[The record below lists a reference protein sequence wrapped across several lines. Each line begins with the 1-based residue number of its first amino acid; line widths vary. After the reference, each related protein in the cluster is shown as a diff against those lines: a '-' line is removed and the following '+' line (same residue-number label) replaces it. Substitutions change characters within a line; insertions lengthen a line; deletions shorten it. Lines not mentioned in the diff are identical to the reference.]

1 MTPRDQTLHDMQLMA
16 ARMRRTAL
24 DLAYSAG
31 HNGAHLGSG
40 LSIIEIMAVLYG
52 GILNIDPHNPRWE
65 ERDRFIL
72 SKGHGTLGYYTALAE
87 AGLISRE
94 ELMTFET
101 NGGFLPGQPVMNM
114 DKGIEF
120 SSGSLGQGL
129 SLGVGVA
136 LAGKMA
142 GKKYGTYV
150 LLGDGECNEGSVWEA
165 AIAAKHYKLS
175 NLVAIIDANDMQSDG
190 SRCDIMSADYHAI
203 WKGFGWDITRVAGHD
218 IPALY
223 DAFCQRHSTDTPR
236 VIIAK
241 TIKGKGVS
249 FMENRNEW
257 HHNRLTKAQ
266 YDQAI
271 AEQNT

>member
-1 MTPRDQTLHDMQLMA
+1 MEMMA

-31 HNGAHLGSG
+31 PNGAHLGSG

-65 ERDRFIL
+65 DRDRFIL

-87 AGLISRE
+87 AGLISSD
-94 ELMTFET
+94 ELSTFEK

-120 SSGSLGQGL
+120 SSGSLGHGL

-136 LAGKMA
+136 LAGKKRGRDYKVYILM
-142 GKKYGTYV
+142 
-150 LLGDGECNEGSVWEA
+150 GDGECNEGSVWEA
-165 AIAAKHYKLS
+165 AMAAKHYKLS
-175 NLVAIIDANDMQSDG
+175 NLIAIIDANDMQSDG
-190 SRCDIMSADYHAI
+190 ARCDIMAADYETI
-203 WKGFGWDITRVAGHD
+203 WKGFGWDVATVDGHNVNRIYETLHAGTR
-218 IPALY
+218 I
-223 DAFCQRHSTDTPR
+223 DTPS
-236 VIIAK
+236 VIIAR

-249 FMENRNEW
+249 FMENNNEW
-257 HHNRLTKAQ
+257 HHNRLTLTQ
-266 YDQAI
+266 YDA
-271 AEQNT
+271 AVKELNP